1 MKQEKEKKNAEISAR
16 IMKIV
21 EYLGETPNS
30 FALKLGYSRAQ
41 TIYDIRDMKS
51 APSYDFF
58 KRFSNAGYSAII
70 NLDWLLT
77 GEGEMLR
84 NKQPS
89 VAVPKERHLIPF
101 YDVTAIGGR
110 QYDADMA
117 PAAATP
123 EMIDT
128 GDWFNDATAAMR
140 VQGDSMFPE
149 YKSGSIVAL
158 KQIVD
163 KRVIMYGE
171 DYVVETDEFRVIKR
185 IQRSDNP
192 QCLLACSTNSEQWE
206 SGPLKGRL
214 IHEPFEIPKDAIRRM
229 FLVLGEVRR
238 NHCCNIVNVIK

>member
-1 MKQEKEKKNAEISAR
+1 MNETIHDRITQLVKTFGNGKNT
-16 IMKIV
+16 V
-21 EYLGETPNS
+21 
-30 FALKLGYSRAQ
+30 FASLIGVSEANLRGYRNNV
-41 TIYDIRDMKS
+41 IPK
-51 APSYDFF
+51 YDFLEKIARNF
-58 KRFSNAGYSAII
+58 DI
-70 NLDWLLT
+70 NLKWLLT

-84 NKQPS
+84 NTEKGASEEEPK
-89 VAVPKERHLIPF
+89 KERHLIPF

-117 PAAATP
+117 PAAAAP

-140 VQGDSMFPE
+140 VQGDSMSPE

-238 NHCCNIVNVIK
+238 NHSCNIVNVIK

>member
-1 MKQEKEKKNAEISAR
+1 MTSKDRILQFIKKKGITQ
-16 IMKIV
+16 M
-21 EYLGETPNS
+21 
-30 FALKLGYSRAQ
+30 
-41 TIYDIRDMKS
+41 
-51 APSYDFF
+51 DFF
-58 KRFSNAGYSAII
+58 DQIEASASNFKGAARQSELGGDKIAKILTLYPELSP
-70 NLDWLLT
+70 DWLLL

-117 PAAATP
+117 PAAAAP

-140 VQGDSMFPE
+140 VQGDSMSPE

-238 NHCCNIVNVIK
+238 NHSCNIVNVIK